1 MPPISDTKPISDPKP
16 APCGAPCGSW
26 TSPVTEESITRGTV
40 GLGFVAMTPDAVYWT
55 ELRPWDKGRSVL
67 VRHTAQSGA
76 KDISAPDHTV
86 RSRVHEYGGRAFA
99 AAGDTAWYLNDT
111 DKRIYRV
118 VQDGTPE
125 PITQDDGTDY
135 ADFLPD
141 PARSRL
147 IAVAERSRP
156 GQEAENLLVAIDFD
170 GHVTPLAEGADFY
183 AAPRLSPDGQKLA
196 WIEWYHPNMPW
207 DGTLCREA
215 QLDANGTPTTLR
227 TVAGGTDTSVFQ
239 PEYAPDG
246 RLYYVS
252 DESGF
257 WNLYRDGDPPAHY
270 KAQAEF
276 GLPHWQFGMR
286 TYAFLDTHTAVGT
299 FAVAGEWRLALFDLD
314 TGKATPIDLP
324 WCRFDGLLA
333 QGNRAVFCGARPD
346 GPAAIV
352 QLTFGGAQPETI
364 LRAASST
371 DIPDGSISRP
381 QAITFPTENDQVA
394 HAFFYA
400 PANTEYCP
408 MDGERPPLI
417 VMGHGGPTG
426 QADPGY
432 SAKVQFWTTRGFAV
446 ADVNYGGSTGYGR
459 AYRRRLLG
467 QWGIVDVD
475 DCCNAAKY
483 LVAEGLVDPDR
494 LIIVGGSAGGYT
506 TLSAL
511 AFRSVFKA
519 GRSSYGIG
527 DLETLARDTHKF
539 ESRYLD
545 SLIGPWPQEK
555 AVYHARSPL
564 HHTDGLDCP
573 ILFLQGAEDK
583 VVPPNQAEAMVE
595 VLKEKGL
602 PVAYLLFQGEG
613 HGFRGAES
621 VRDALQAELS
631 FYGQIFDFTPAGD
644 ISPISITNL
653 RS

>member
-1 MPPISDTKPISDPKP
+1 
-16 APCGAPCGSW
+16 
-26 TSPVTEESITRGTV
+26 
-40 GLGFVAMTPDAVYWT
+40 
-55 ELRPWDKGRSVL
+55 
-67 VRHTAQSGA
+67 
-76 KDISAPDHTV
+76 
-86 RSRVHEYGGRAFA
+86 
-99 AAGDTAWYLNDT
+99 
-111 DKRIYRV
+111 V
-118 VQDGTPE
+118 VQ
-125 PITQDDGTDY
+125 
-135 ADFLPD
+135 
-141 PARSRL
+141 
-147 IAVAERSRP
+147 
-156 GQEAENLLVAIDFD
+156 NC
-170 GHVTPLAEGADFY
+170 
-183 AAPRLSPDGQKLA
+183 
-196 WIEWYHPNMPW
+196 
-207 DGTLCREA
+207 TL
-215 QLDANGTPTTLR
+215 
-227 TVAGGTDTSVFQ
+227 
-239 PEYAPDG
+239 
-246 RLYYVS
+246 
-252 DESGF
+252 
-257 WNLYRDGDPPAHY
+257 
-270 KAQAEF
+270 
-276 GLPHWQFGMR
+276 
-286 TYAFLDTHTAVGT
+286 
-299 FAVAGEWRLALFDLD
+299 
-314 TGKATPIDLP
+314 
-324 WCRFDGLLA
+324 
-333 QGNRAVFCGARPD
+333 
-346 GPAAIV
+346 
-352 QLTFGGAQPETI
+352 
-364 LRAASST
+364 
-371 DIPDGSISRP
+371 
-381 QAITFPTENDQVA
+381 
-394 HAFFYA
+394 
-400 PANTEYCP
+400 
-408 MDGERPPLI
+408 
-417 VMGHGGPTG
+417 
-426 QADPGY
+426 
-432 SAKVQFWTTRGFAV
+432 

>member
-1 MPPISDTKPISDPKP
+1 MSTDFTDDHHPKP
-16 APCGAPCGSW
+16 APCGSW
-26 TSPVTEESITRGTV
+26 PSPITEDSITKGTV
-40 GLGFVAMTPDAVYWT
+40 GLGFVAATADATYWT
-55 ELRPWDKGRSVL
+55 ESRPWDQGRSVL
-67 VRHTAQSGA
+67 VRHSQESGA

-99 AAGDTAWYLNDT
+99 AAGDTAWYLNAT
-111 DKRIYRV
+111 DRRIYRV
-118 VQDGTPE
+118 VKDGAPEPMTAEDGTE
-125 PITQDDGTDY
+125 Y

-147 IAVAERSRP
+147 IAVAERARP
-156 GQEAENLLVAIDFD
+156 DREAVNLLVAIGDD
-170 GHVTPLAEGADFY
+170 GRVTPLAEGADFY
-183 AAPRLSPDGQKLA
+183 AAPRLSPDGRKLA

-215 QLDANGTPTTLR
+215 QLDANGHPADIR
-227 TVAGGTDTSVFQ
+227 TVAGSPEISVFQ

-246 RLYYVS
+246 RLYFVS

-257 WNLYRDGDPPAHY
+257 WNLYRDGESPDHTPAHY

-286 TYAFLDTHTAVGT
+286 TYGFLDAQTAVVT
-299 FAVAGEWRLALFDLD
+299 FAIAGEWQLALFHLE

-324 WCRFDGLLA
+324 WCRFDGLITT
-333 QGNRAVFCGARPD
+333 GNRVLFCGARPD
-346 GPAAIV
+346 GPSAIV
-352 QLTFGGAQPETI
+352 QLTFGGMEPEQI
-364 LRAASST
+364 LRSASDL
-371 DIPDGSISRP
+371 DIPDASISKP
-381 QAITFPTENDQVA
+381 QAIQFPTEQGEDA
-394 HAFFYA
+394 HAFFYP
-400 PANTEYCP
+400 PANANYCP
-408 MDGERPPLI
+408 REGERPPLI

-475 DCCNAAKY
+475 DCCNAARY
-483 LVAEGLVDPDR
+483 LVAQDAVDPDR
-494 LIIVGGSAGGYT
+494 LVIVGGSAGGYT

-545 SLIGPWPQEK
+545 SLIGPWPEAK
-555 AVYHARSPL
+555 EIYHARSPL
-564 HHTDGLDCP
+564 RHTEGLDCP
-573 ILFLQGAEDK
+573 ILFLQGSEDK
-583 VVPPNQAEAMVE
+583 VVPPNQAESMVQ

-602 PVAYLLFQGEG
+602 PVAYLLFEGEG
-613 HGFRGAES
+613 HGFRGAAA
-621 VRDALQAELS
+621 VQAALQAELS
-631 FYGQIFDFTPAGD
+631 FYGQIFDFEPAGD
-644 ISPISITNL
+644 ISPIEITNL
-653 RS
+653 KS